1 MGKYAKLVMISEN
14 NNNKYYILK
23 ENGNQI
29 EAEYGRVDSTSTKV
43 TYPIHKWDSIVNSK
57 LRKGYKDVTSLV
69 LEAVDTSDKSTKKG
83 NTLISN
89 DKQVE
94 KLILQLQSWAK
105 VAIETNYKVSTNKV
119 TQKMVDAAQELID
132 KLSKAYGAGMTKE
145 DLNKILIDIYTTIPR
160 KMGDVKD
167 FLISSNKKEDIEK
180 LIDDEQ
186 KLLDVMAGQVTSN
199 VAVEEEE
206 EGKGKD
212 LVESLG
218 LKIAHIKE
226 KGIIEGIRK
235 MMGADGHLLKNVYEV
250 MNVKTHKKYNDKLK
264 EFKNEML
271 LFHGSRSQNW
281 YNILQ
286 TGLLI
291 RPSGVIHNGSMFSN
305 GCYFANKA
313 GKSIGYTSLSGSYW
327 AGGGSNSAMLAIFQ
341 VNLGKEKHIHRH
353 TSDCY
358 HITEKNLLPH
368 NSVYAHGGADLRNDE
383 FIVYNTSQCTVKYL
397 IEIAR

>member
-1 MGKYAKLVMISEN
+1 MGRYAKLVMISEN

-23 ENGNQI
+23 ENGNTI

-57 LRKGYKDVTSLV
+57 LKKGYKDVTSLV
-69 LEAVDTSDKSTKKG
+69 LEAVESGTTAKT
-83 NTLISN
+83 NTLISK
-89 DKQVE
+89 DKEVE

-105 VAIETNYKVSTNKV
+105 VAIEQNYKVSASKV
-119 TQKMVDAAQELID
+119 TQKMVDVAQELID
-132 KLSKAYGAGMTKE
+132 KLSNAYNAGANKD
-145 DLNKILIDIYTTIPR
+145 DLNKLLLEIYTTIPR
-160 KMGDVKD
+160 KMGNVRDYLIQTTKKD
-167 FLISSNKKEDIEK
+167 DIEK

-186 KLLDVMAGQVTSN
+186 KLLDTMAGQVTAIT
-199 VAVEEEE
+199 AVKEDEKNQEVT
-206 EGKGKD
+206 D
-212 LVESLG
+212 LVTSLG
-218 LKIAHIKE
+218 LKINHIKD
-226 KGIIEGIRK
+226 KKIVDGIK
-235 MMGADGHLLKNVYEV
+235 KLMGSSANLCKNVYEV
-250 MNVKTHKKYNDKLK
+250 MNVKTKKKYDEKAK
-264 EFKNEML
+264 TFKNEML

-313 GKSIGYTSLSGSYW
+313 EKSIGYTSLAGSYW
-327 AGGGSNSAMLAIFQ
+327 AGGNSNKSMLAIFQ
-341 VNLGKEKHIHRH
+341 VNLGNEKHIYKH
-353 TSDCY
+353 TNDCY
-358 HITEKNLLPH
+358 HITEKNLAPY

-383 FIVYNTSQCTVKYL
+383 FIVYNTAQCTIKYL